1 MLNHRRHE
9 NRRPARDARPGAGF
23 SLIELMVTMTILGF
37 LLVATIPSIGTWLR
51 NTEIRNAAES
61 INNGLAKARSEA
73 VRRNQPVF
81 FSLVT
86 PQSGNPGV
94 LDNSC
99 ALSATSASWIVSMET
114 PQGKCVADV
123 SEDATPKIVAKY
135 AQGDGARNVAITI
148 KDADCAAAA
157 STTQV
162 SYNSFGRIATPA
174 TAIRCIDIRHTASG
188 TSRPLRLMLGNGGN
202 VRMCDPAVSDDND
215 PRKC

>member
-1 MLNHRRHE
+1 MLKPG
-9 NRRPARDARPGAGF
+9 RPASGPVAAGF
-23 SLIELMVTMTILGF
+23 SLIELMVTMTILGL
-37 LLVATIPSIGTWLR
+37 LLVATMPSIGAWMR

-61 INNGLAKARSEA
+61 INSGLAKARSEA
-73 VRRNQPVF
+73 VRRNQPVL

-99 ALSATSASWIVSMET
+99 ALSATSASWVVSL
-114 PQGKCVADV
+114 
-123 SEDATPKIVAKY
+123 ATPETKCALAVNEATAPGILAKY
-135 AQGDGARNVAITI
+135 AQGDGARNVAISVRN
-148 KDADCAAAA
+148 ADCSAAA

-162 SYNSFGRIATPA
+162 GYDSFGRIRHAAPL
-174 TAIRCIDIRHTASG
+174 RCIDIRHTASG

-202 VRMCDPAVSDDND
+202 VRMCDPAVTDDND

>member
-1 MLNHRRHE
+1 MLKPG
-9 NRRPARDARPGAGF
+9 RPASGPVTAGF
-23 SLIELMVTMTILGF
+23 SLIELMVTMTILGL
-37 LLVATIPSIGTWLR
+37 LLVATMPSIGAWMR

-61 INNGLAKARSEA
+61 INSGLAKARSEA
-73 VRRNQPVF
+73 VRRNQPVL

-99 ALSATSASWIVSMET
+99 ALSATSASWVVSLET
-114 PQGKCVADV
+114 PETKCAVDV
-123 SEDATPKIVAKY
+123 SESAAPKILAKY
-135 AQGDGARNVAITI
+135 AQGDGARNVAIAI
-148 KDADCAAAA
+148 KNADCSAAA

-162 SYNSFGRIATPA
+162 SYNSYGRITTPA
-174 TAIRCIDIRHTASG
+174 TALRCIDIRHTASG

-202 VRMCDPAVSDDND
+202 VRMCDPAVTDDND